1 MKDDN
6 KKITKRTDDYSKWY
20 LDVIEASD
28 LIDESP
34 VRGCMVIK
42 PYGYAI
48 WENIQKVLDGQ
59 FKDLGVQN
67 AYFPLFIPKS
77 FFEREAEHV
86 EGFAKECAVV
96 THHRLKL
103 DPATKKL
110 IPEGL
115 LDEPLIVR
123 PTSETIMY
131 DTFSRWVSSYRD
143 LPLQINQWANVVR
156 WEMRTRP
163 FLRSMEFLWQ
173 EGHTAHESEKD
184 ADDTAMKMVKVYKK
198 FVEEYLGIA
207 VLSGV
212 KSEAEKF
219 AGAKYTYSIETM
231 TQDIKALQSAT
242 SHMLAQN
249 FSKAFNVKFLD
260 QNQKEQ
266 FVWQTSWGISTRII
280 GAMIMAHSDDNGLI
294 VPPKIAPIQVVI
306 IPIWKDDREKKL
318 VLNKINKINKDLTK
332 AKIYTKID
340 DRDLRPGARFFEWEK
355 KGVPLR
361 IEIGPKDIENK
372 SVVFSRRDNGEKM
385 IITEKNIT
393 KEAINVLDEIQK
405 NLFDRSSRLM
415 KKNTYI
421 VNSWQEFKEIIE
433 KGGFVSAHFCGAKK
447 CEDKIQSTTKAT
459 SRCFPFE
466 AQEEIGKCVYCGAQS
481 KKRAVFAKSY

>member
-48 WENIQKVLDGQ
+48 WENIQKVLDKQ

-103 DPATKKL
+103 DPSTKKL
-110 IPEGL
+110 VPDGL

-131 DTFSRWVSSYRD
+131 DTFSRWISSYRD
-143 LPLQINQWANVVR
+143 LPLMINQWANVVR

-173 EGHTAHESEKD
+173 EGHTAHESEKE
-184 ADDTAMKMVKVYKK
+184 ADDMAMKMVKVYKK

-212 KSEAEKF
+212 KSESEKF

-260 QNQKEQ
+260 KDQKEQ

-294 VPPKIAPIQVVI
+294 VSPKIAPIQVVI
-306 IPIWKDDREKKL
+306 VPIWKDDKEKKV
-318 VLNKINKINKDLTK
+318 VLNKINKIYKDLE
-332 AKIYTKID
+332 KINVSVKID

-361 IEIGPKDIENK
+361 IEIGPKDVENK
-372 SVVFSRRDNGEKM
+372 SVIFSRRDTGEK
-385 IITEKNIT
+385 ITIDDKNIS
-393 KEAINVLDEIQK
+393 KEVINVLDAIQK
-405 NLFDRSSRLM
+405 NLYDRSSKLM
-415 KKNTYI
+415 EKNTHI
-421 VNSWQEFKEIIE
+421 VNSWQEFQDVIE
-433 KGGFVSAHFCGAKK
+433 RGGFVSAHFCGNKK
-447 CEDKIQSTTKAT
+447 CEDKIQTATKAT
-459 SRCFPFE
+459 SRCFSFDE
-466 AQEEIGKCVYCGAQS
+466 KEEIGKCVYCGADS

>member
-48 WENIQKVLDGQ
+48 WENIQKVLDKQ
-59 FKDLGVQN
+59 FKDLGVEN

-103 DPATKKL
+103 DSITGKL
-110 IPEGL
+110 VPDGL

-131 DTFSRWVSSYRD
+131 DTFSRWISSYRD

-173 EGHTAHESEKD
+173 EGHTAHEGEKE
-184 ADDTAMKMVKVYKK
+184 ADDMAMKMVKIYKK

-231 TQDIKALQSAT
+231 TQDMKALQSAT

-249 FSKAFNVKFLD
+249 FSHAFNVKFLD
-260 QNQKEQ
+260 KDQKEQ

-294 VPPKIAPIQVVI
+294 IPPKIAPIQIVI
-306 IPIWKDDREKKL
+306 IPIWKDDKEKKL
-318 VLNKINKINKDLTK
+318 VLNKINKITKDLEK
-332 AKIYTKID
+332 VKISIKID

-372 SVVFSRRDNGEKM
+372 CVVFSRRDTGEKM
-385 IITEKNIT
+385 TIAEKNIA

-405 NLFDRSSRLM
+405 NLFDKSSNLM
-415 KKNTYI
+415 KKNTHI
-421 VNSWQEFKEIIE
+421 VNSWQEFQDVIE
-433 KGGFVSAHFCGAKK
+433 RGGFVSAHFCGNKK
-447 CEDKIQSTTKAT
+447 CEEKIKATTKAT
-459 SRCFPFE
+459 SRCFPFDE
-466 AQEEIGKCVYCGAQS
+466 KEDVGKCVYCGAES

>member
-48 WENIQKVLDGQ
+48 WENIQKVLDKQ

-103 DPATKKL
+103 DPTTGKL
-110 IPEGL
+110 VPDGL

-131 DTFSRWVSSYRD
+131 DTFSRWISSYRD
-143 LPLQINQWANVVR
+143 LPLMINQWANVVR

-173 EGHTAHESEKD
+173 EGHTAHESEKE
-184 ADDTAMKMVKVYKK
+184 ADDMAMKMVKVYKK
-198 FVEEYLGIA
+198 FVEEYLGIS

-212 KSEAEKF
+212 KSESEKF

-260 QNQKEQ
+260 KDQKRQ

-280 GAMIMAHSDDNGLI
+280 GAMIMAHSDDNGLV

-306 IPIWKDDREKKL
+306 VPIWKDDKEKKL
-318 VLNKINKINKDLTK
+318 VLNKINKIYKDLEK
-332 AKIYTKID
+332 VNVSVKND

-361 IEIGPKDIENK
+361 IEIGPKDVENK
-372 SVVFSRRDNGEKM
+372 SVVFSRRDTGEKM
-385 IITEKNIT
+385 IIDEKNIT
-393 KEAINVLDEIQK
+393 KEVINILDAIQK
-405 NLFDRSSRLM
+405 NLYDRSSKLM
-415 KKNTYI
+415 EKNTHI
-421 VNSWQEFKEIIE
+421 VNSWQEFQDVIE
-433 KGGFVSAHFCGAKK
+433 RGGFVSAHFCGNKK
-447 CEDKIQSTTKAT
+447 CEDKIQTATKAT
-459 SRCFPFE
+459 SRCFSFDE
-466 AQEEIGKCVYCGAQS
+466 KEEYGKCIYCGADS